1 MGKKKENYKFSQVT
15 IFFMENYILILK
27 TFRQNP
33 TIPIHAM
40 VLNKLLIRYLMS
52 KSEKKVSVWTLKI
65 YFFFNFYLFF
75 TAFFYYFFENT

>member
-1 MGKKKENYKFSQVT
+1 MA
-15 IFFMENYILILK
+15 NYILILK

-52 KSEKKVSVWTLKI
+52 KSEKKSFSLDFKNI
-65 YFFFNFYLFF
+65 LFLNFFISIKPHPKKVDDTNSGLFF
-75 TAFFYYFFENT
+75 